1 MFFTTQRDFL
11 SGLRLISFYA
21 SLATFA
27 ILASCGSDTDIK
39 QTDSALSNEKMSIVV
54 TTTHLND
61 IVSRIV
67 GDRFKVVPLMGPG
80 VDPHLYRPT
89 SRDALAI
96 SNADLI
102 VFHGMMLEGKL
113 AETLQ
118 NSRNKG
124 IPSYNATEKI
134 NPKKIIGHSKSSK
147 SLNHPDPH
155 VWFDPSIWS
164 NVVQNLSD
172 RISILDPEGTEIYKS
187 NTEKICA
194 EIYLVSEWA
203 KNRVNEIP
211 ENKRKLITSHD
222 AFQYFGRAMGLN
234 VVALQ
239 GISTTAEAG
248 LADRVNLVNTI
259 MKEKI
264 PAIFIESSVN
274 PNAINEIARECK
286 ISIGG
291 KLFSDALGS
300 GKDFVIGPKSISFPC
315 NTWSGMMVHN
325 INTIVDSLK

>member
-1 MFFTTQRDFL
+1 MQKKIFT
-11 SGLRLISFYA
+11 RLKSINI
-21 SLATFA
+21 LALLA
-27 ILASCGSDTDIK
+27 ILSVFASCSSDANKT
-39 QTDSALSNEKMSIVV
+39 QSDSSLSKEKMTIVV

-67 GDRFKVVPLMGPG
+67 EDRFNVISLMGPG

-89 SRDALAI
+89 SRDVLAI
-96 SNADLI
+96 SKADLI

-113 AETLQ
+113 AETLK

-124 IPSYNATEKI
+124 IPSHNATEKI
-134 NPKKIIGHSKSSK
+134 DPKKVIKESF
-147 SLNHPDPH
+147 NHPDPH

-164 NVVQNLSD
+164 KVVQDLND
-172 RISILDPEGTEIYKS
+172 KISILDPEGKKIYKS
-187 NTEKICA
+187 NTEKICT
-194 EIYLVSEWA
+194 EIYQVGEWG
-203 KNRVNEIP
+203 KNRIKEIP
-211 ENKRKLITSHD
+211 ENQRKLITSHD
-222 AFQYFGRAMGLN
+222 AFQYFGRSMGLN
-234 VVALQ
+234 VIALQ

-259 MKEKI
+259 IKEKI
-264 PAIFIESSVN
+264 PSIFVESSVN
-274 PNAINEIARECK
+274 PNAINEIAKECK

-291 KLFSDALGS
+291 KLYSDALGTAE
-300 GKDFVIGPKSISFPC
+300 DFVLGPKKVSFPC

>member
-1 MFFTTQRDFL
+1 MIFATQRILFA
-11 SGLRLISFYA
+11 GLKLIHFHA
-21 SLATFA
+21 SLAFFT
-27 ILASCGSDTDIK
+27 ILASCGSDTDQK
-39 QTDSALSNEKMSIVV
+39 QTDSSLSNEKMSIVV

-67 GDRFKVVPLMGPG
+67 EDRFKVVPLMGPG

-96 SNADLI
+96 SKADLI

-124 IPSYNATEKI
+124 VPSYNATEQI
-134 NPKKIIGHSKSSK
+134 NPKKIIGYSKSSK
-147 SLNHPDPH
+147 SVNHPDPH

-164 NVVQNLSD
+164 DVVQNLSD
-172 RISILDPEGTEIYKS
+172 RISILDPEGKNLYKS

-194 EIYLVSEWA
+194 EIYLVNEWA
-203 KNRVNEIP
+203 KKRVKEIP
-211 ENKRKLITSHD
+211 ENQRKLITSHD
-222 AFQYFGRAMGLN
+222 AFQYFGRSMGLN

-259 MKEKI
+259 KKEKI

-274 PNAINEIARECK
+274 PNAINEIAKECK

-291 KLFSDALGS
+291 KLYSDALGR
-300 GKDFVIGPKSISFPC
+300 GKDFVVGPNRVSFPC
-315 NTWSGMMVHN
+315 NTWSGMMIHN
-325 INTIVDSLK
+325 VNTIVDSLK